1 MREFISDLEDL
12 RLLHYDSVVGRFV
25 PNVLTDHNAFIQ
37 GQVELLDPED
47 ECAMI
52 PQNSENPPP
61 LSDSVSYSRRLE
73 FLESSL

>member
-1 MREFISDLEDL
+1 MREVISDLEDL
-12 RLLHYDSVVGRFV
+12 RLLQYDAFVGRFV
-25 PNVLTDHNAFIQ
+25 PSVSTDHNAFIQ

-52 PQNSENPPP
+52 PQNSENLP

-73 FLESSL
+73 FLASSL